1 MTNEKQKE
9 ILNHFIDLY
18 CDVYGSLD
26 TIEELMEQGL
36 SDDEIE
42 DLGFERPDI
51 KFMRKLV

>member
-9 ILNHFIDLY
+9 VLEHFLDLY
-18 CDVYGSLD
+18 CDVYGSLEV
-26 TIEELMEQGL
+26 IKELMEEGL

-51 KFMRKLV
+51 KFMREVV